1 MVDFKSYG
9 GKLIGTENGPWQA
22 DGVLVKGGRK
32 ANPYQQLRDNK
43 FSVLDWL
50 QSKALRSGRNLGHI
64 SAGVIFSGRIEDQ
77 LDLPSKVRS
86 WLYPTDLANCAAMLN
101 GLSSPELKID
111 RDEAL
116 EIVRRLGVQ
125 PIEWASSR
133 PQVRDIHSHQDLP
146 QARTPLTGHQR
157 KSLQALCNFIS
168 ADELVTFP
176 VLGMTSTGKSR
187 LLAEV
192 VEEVKKAGKQVI
204 VLEPNRRLADGAEVE
219 SNSIYA
225 HLYTGSVNGDD
236 ELENAAEQKKLK
248 VIPLRACDDEAD
260 CVYLLDDSHLLGN
273 SRFATPDGKQYGSG
287 QLLSDFFDF
296 AELGNARRKVVFFG
310 DPY

>member
-1 MVDFKSYG
+1 MADFKSYD

-22 DGVLVKGGRK
+22 DRVLVKGRRK

-125 PIEWASSR
+125 PIE
-133 PQVRDIHSHQDLP
+133 
-146 QARTPLTGHQR
+146 
-157 KSLQALCNFIS
+157 
-168 ADELVTFP
+168 
-176 VLGMTSTGKSR
+176 
-187 LLAEV
+187 
-192 VEEVKKAGKQVI
+192 
-204 VLEPNRRLADGAEVE
+204 
-219 SNSIYA
+219 
-225 HLYTGSVNGDD
+225 
-236 ELENAAEQKKLK
+236 
-248 VIPLRACDDEAD
+248 
-260 CVYLLDDSHLLGN
+260 
-273 SRFATPDGKQYGSG
+273 
-287 QLLSDFFDF
+287 
-296 AELGNARRKVVFFG
+296 
-310 DPY
+310 